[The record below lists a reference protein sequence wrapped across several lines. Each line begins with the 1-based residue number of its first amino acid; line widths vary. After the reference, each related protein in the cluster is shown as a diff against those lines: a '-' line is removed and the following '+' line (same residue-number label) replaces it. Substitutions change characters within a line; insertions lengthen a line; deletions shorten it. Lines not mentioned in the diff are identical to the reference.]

1 MMAPSGTKTGPR
13 IAARVHM
20 TRTPISGLRLQMR
33 TGWTLTATAAESSE
47 LGVLLWARRL
57 TVSRRSDIGL
67 HFLRKSGCNSRQ
79 STSPRAAA
87 CETGRCAQ
95 PRYMGRSKRAMTQ
108 RERALTERLA
118 RTR

>member
-1 MMAPSGTKTGPR
+1 MLISQSLQEARGLKALQVRQLPVRERAPW
-13 IAARVHM
+13 
-20 TRTPISGLRLQMR
+20 GLF
-33 TGWTLTATAAESSE
+33 
-47 LGVLLWARRL
+47 LLWREM
-57 TVSRRSDIGL
+57 
-67 HFLRKSGCNSRQ
+67 
-79 STSPRAAA
+79 AAA